1 MHGKTKAYDKTR
13 NFIIVNAVFQVSYLY
28 RIKLYI
34 KKSLLND
41 NTIYIMYDNQ
51 YYKIPLSLNFD
62 FIFRHIFFFF
72 CTIVIV

>member
-51 YYKIPLSLNFD
+51 
-62 FIFRHIFFFF
+62 
-72 CTIVIV
+72 